1 MSEPSYRALLIGV
14 PSYKDALIPD
24 LPFIEDDLTEL
35 SGALERVG
43 YAVEVHDADQT
54 GRDDIESAVE
64 IFFQEAKPDQTLLVF
79 VSGHGIHHADKDYLI
94 PRGALTRMHDFPAKC
109 VPIDFGSYAERSE
122 AGDIVVF
129 VDACREG
136 IDLREKGVGNTRNWS
151 DVRVRRV
158 GDRHYCH
165 VYACS
170 KGETASYATAGQSTF
185 SLFSRALSTLIVDR
199 TGPSTLGELQERLQP
214 ALDQLTSEHD
224 RHRQRVRVQTE
235 TDIDAFVLFPRPD
248 RAAPLAPGES
258 PWAALAREHPAWQQV
273 EGGPGADVLQEA
285 TARLAH
291 HLYATSAADRDRLK
305 DDPWSVPG
313 FAERMTERVAWLL
326 SKVVDPK
333 RLLLSPAEAALLV
346 AVPFLYAA
354 YGSRSAADA
363 LDVLPLHLDRAPD
376 PSPARAAYEDHIAN
390 HSRLTRRAARAAA
403 DDPADAAGIAWW
415 LFHRW
420 LDRRPPTLQGDALTE
435 LTAPLRTPCAPTAP
449 IERLVSEVFEPA
461 RLMALIR
468 GLRAVP
474 DIAAKRPV
482 RPIAGSSDVEQR
494 VREQL
499 VFALLTV
506 AHRSAIDP
514 LMLGDVVVDHVGIS
528 YAVDLA
534 GMHHTLDKAG
544 WDPHG
549 RTRVLRATCE
559 HPAVGLALQQQAASL
574 DGVLGTIDVLA
585 STEPQLDALY
595 GLPAHATADQVL
607 AALTPEGKR
616 VYESTDLRFRLA
628 DDRVQELLMGE
639 ELYGD
644 PALAIR
650 ELYQNALDACRYR
663 DARTA
668 YLRATS
674 PGYATPWT
682 GSITFVQ
689 GVEGGR
695 AYIECTDDGV
705 GMGERELREVFSH
718 AGMRFA
724 DLPEYVEELAKWRS
738 QGIDMHP
745 NSRFGIGVLS
755 YFMIADDIRVTTCRL
770 DREGHPGQRLRV
782 DIAGPGALF
791 RIQDLG
797 RGHGAGTTVRLYL
810 RDPANAPSA
819 KELLRRLLWVSDFR
833 VRAEDVREGADG
845 DPLVWLP
852 GELSE
857 AAPLGTTDPFGGTA
871 VRDHDAAVVETSD
884 RAVWWCGSMGAVLA
898 DGLWCGE
905 PYFGAVVNLAGAK
918 APSLTVDRKRCLSFD
933 VGHVHGVLTRQIP
946 ALLGAEG
953 AVLSP
958 EWLTRLMH
966 HTSAEL
972 ADAVLAQAIDADYQP
987 WGVHHHVGAVAAIG
1001 CFAPD
1006 TLLFEAQATNSW
1018 PTPRRLEDHSRL
1030 TEWRVL
1036 AWAKAGAYPGVSVT
1050 APDEVL
1056 VAQPLDYTLLVPS
1069 RWAPQAD
1076 TPLNISSPRLYNSLQ
1091 ILQST
1096 LTAARDHGI
1105 TPAAAAQRLQELG
1118 FRLHPAIT
1126 LPDSASPEDID
1137 VLEALDEGLDEPFK
1151 AGQAVPPS
1159 AVLSIARR
1167 LRCRPEEAAA
1177 RLGAFGMRLPHW
1189 FRVPDSLEQED
1200 IAVVRRCGSTATM
1213 PLAGVIQAAQSTGR
1227 RPSELVTRLEALG
1240 GTMPL
1245 LSIDIDTVDE
1255 VDLRLM
1261 SSDLDGSPPWLAVE
1275 APVPWGHVLLA
1286 AERLGRRPQAIA
1298 ERLTGLGFQC
1308 TAPSSTVQ
1316 ERRSQDLLILSEH
1329 GDSSRP
1335 WVDAERV
1342 SVSQAILAATR
1353 SGLMAEEVIA
1363 RWRELGVPVP
1373 EDLALPSLAHP
1384 DDTLLLSRD
1393 LDRKEPWLNTGQPVA
1408 LGHVLTAATM
1418 AGRPPHDVRD
1428 RLAALGYHLP
1438 SATPLPVEAHPAD
1451 ARLLSVPHVTRRIWL
1466 TPDQPTTLAH
1476 IVHAAATTGLTPPEV
1491 AARLVEL
1498 GYTLPP
1504 GVAFDPVPAPR
1515 PHRSSGGPV

>member
-1 MSEPSYRALLIGV
+1 MSRPSYRALLIGV

-43 YAVEVHDADQT
+43 YDVEVHDADQT

-79 VSGHGIHHADKDYLI
+79 VSGHGIHHADTDYLI

-109 VPIDFGSYAERSE
+109 VPIDFGPYAERSE

-185 SLFSRALSTLIVDR
+185 SLFSRALSTLIVDT

-258 PWAALAREHPAWQQV
+258 PWAALAREHPVWQQV

-291 HLYATSAADRDRLK
+291 HLHATSTADRDRLK
-305 DDPWSVPG
+305 GDPWSVPG

-363 LDVLPLHLDRAPD
+363 LDVLPLRLERFPD

-403 DDPADAAGIAWW
+403 GDPAGAAGIAWW

-420 LDRRPPTLQGDALTE
+420 LDRRPPTLRGDVLTE

-461 RLMALIR
+461 GLMALIR

-474 DIAAKRPV
+474 DIAAKRLV

-534 GMHHTLDKAG
+534 GMHNTLDKAG

-674 PGYATPWT
+674 PGYATGWT
-682 GSITFVQ
+682 GSIAFVQ
-689 GVEGGR
+689 GVEDGR
-695 AYIECTDDGV
+695 AYIECVDDGV

-724 DLPEYVEELAKWRS
+724 DLPEYVDELARWRS

-755 YFMIADDIRVTTCRL
+755 YFMIADDIQVTTCRL
-770 DREGHPGQRLRV
+770 DREGHPGRRLRV

-791 RIQDLG
+791 HIQDLG
-797 RGHGAGTTVRLYL
+797 RGHEAGTTVRLYL

-819 KELLRRLLWVSDFR
+819 KELLRRLLWVSDFG
-833 VRAEDVREGADG
+833 VRAEDVREGPDG
-845 DPLVWLP
+845 DALVWLP
-852 GELSE
+852 GKLSE

-871 VRDHDAAVVETSD
+871 VRDHDAAVVETSA
-884 RAVWWCGSMGAVLA
+884 RGVWWCGSMGAVLA

-905 PYFGAVVNLAGAK
+905 PYFGAVVSLAGEK
-918 APSLTVDRKRCLSFD
+918 APSLTVDRKRCLSFE
-933 VGHVHGVLTRQIP
+933 VEHVRGVLTEQIP
-946 ALLGAEG
+946 SLLDAEG

-958 EWLTRLMH
+958 EWLTRLMR
-966 HTSAEL
+966 HTSANL
-972 ADAVLAQAIDADYQP
+972 AEAVLAQAIAADHQP
-987 WGVHHHVGAVAAIG
+987 WGVHGHVGAVAAVG

-1006 TLLFEAQATNSW
+1006 SSLFAPHATNPW
-1018 PTPRRLEDHSRL
+1018 PTPQRIEDHPRL
-1030 TEWRVL
+1030 TEWRIL
-1036 AWAKAGAYPGVSVT
+1036 AWAKAGAYPGVTVT
-1050 APDEVL
+1050 APDRVT
-1056 VAQPLDYTLLVPS
+1056 VARPIDHSLLDPS
-1069 RWAPQAD
+1069 RWPSRAD
-1076 TPLNISSPRLYNSLQ
+1076 SLINFSIVSLYSDLR
-1091 ILQST
+1091 IMQSV
-1096 LTAARDHGI
+1096 LAAARDHGL
-1105 TPAAAAQRLQELG
+1105 PQAAAAQRLRELG
-1118 FRLHPAIT
+1118 YHLAPALTPPENASADDIHLLAT
-1126 LPDSASPEDID
+1126 LDE
-1137 VLEALDEGLDEPFK
+1137 VLEDPFR
-1151 AGQAVPPS
+1151 AEQAIPPS
-1159 AVLSIARR
+1159 ALVDVARR
-1167 LRCRPEEAAA
+1167 LGCTPGDAAERLASFGIRP
-1177 RLGAFGMRLPHW
+1177 PSW
-1189 FRVPDSLEQED
+1189 FRMPDSFEQDD
-1200 IAVVRRCGSTATM
+1200 IAVIGRCGTTPSVS
-1213 PLAGVIQAAQSTGR
+1213 LAGVIQAARTAGR
-1227 RPSELVTRLEALG
+1227 RPGELVGRFEALG
-1240 GTMPL
+1240 CHVPRV
-1245 LSIDIDTVDE
+1245 SVDIDTVDD

-1261 SSDLDGSPPWLAVE
+1261 SSDLDGAAPWLAVGT
-1275 APVPWGHVLLA
+1275 PVPWGHVLLA
-1286 AERLGRRPQAIA
+1286 AERLVWRPEAIA
-1298 ERLTGLGFQC
+1298 ERLTELGFEC
-1308 TAPSSTVQ
+1308 RVPLGPTVR

-1335 WVDAERV
+1335 WVDAKEV
-1342 SVSQAILAATR
+1342 SVPQAILAATR
-1353 SGLMAEEVIA
+1353 AGLTVDEVVA
-1363 RWRELGVPVP
+1363 RWADLGVPVTEGLTAP
-1373 EDLALPSLAHP
+1373 FPTYP
-1384 DDTLLLSRD
+1384 DDLLLLSRD
-1393 LDRKEPWLNTGQPVA
+1393 LDRKAPWLSTGQPVP
-1408 LGHVLTAATM
+1408 LGHVLTASTM
-1418 AGRPPHDVRD
+1418 AGRPSHDVRD
-1428 RLAALGYHLP
+1428 RLAALGHHLP
-1438 SATPLPVEAHPAD
+1438 SATPLPEEGRLTD
-1451 ARLLSVPHVTRRIWL
+1451 ALLVSMPHRTVRAWL
-1466 TPDQPTTLAH
+1466 TPGRPVPLGH
-1476 IVHAAATTGLTPPEV
+1476 IVHAASTTGLTPPEV
-1491 AARLVEL
+1491 AARLAEL
-1498 GYTLPP
+1498 GYTLPS
-1504 GVAFDPVPAPR
+1504 GIAFDPVSAPR
-1515 PHRSSGGPV
+1515 AGG